1 MFLTSSTK
9 IEEALSL
16 CNSNNVTHAYLQP
29 TDLEEIAGKDSLT
42 GDLKLSGVTV
52 VATSESKDKG
62 SDSITPDSV
71 KQIKSKQPNL
81 QIRQTWGLTET
92 SSVSSVHS
100 VDSADSISLGRLIPN
115 TEAMVVD
122 SRG

>member
-16 CNSNNVTHAYLQP
+16 CNNNNVTHAYLQP
-29 TDLEEIAGKDSLT
+29 TDLEEIAAKDSLA

-52 VATSESKDKG
+52 VTTSDSKHKG
-62 SDSITPDSV
+62 SDSITSDSV
-71 KQIKSKQPNL
+71 KQIQSKQPNL

-92 SSVSSVHS
+92 SSVSSVHC

-115 TEAMVVD
+115 TEAMIVD